1 MNASTNS
8 RWSKWRRAAAM
19 LTGLSMVG
27 CTTLQPE
34 TDMRARRIEQAV
46 VPMARAA
53 LAAGQVETAR
63 RLYTRLLDV
72 APDAVEAR
80 IGLGDVAM
88 AAGRPSRAQTWYL
101 DAASLAEG
109 PSDRHAALL
118 AHGRAA
124 ITAGNL
130 DAAQESFD
138 RLVDPEERA
147 SPTNA
152 AWGHNG
158 LAVVAMLEGDPFGT
172 VAAVERAVLLDPDEQ
187 RFRENLTRAVAVA
200 DAYRTEFGVPD
211 AEPEPAMLAQADE
224 EPAESDETPVATDDQ
239 TLAAA
244 SETEPE
250 APAEPAPADIDVADF
265 EPMPVEAPAED
276 ADPIPDAP
284 SVAEAPDVGM
294 PDAEPEPSAP
304 AEPMHGDIDVAD
316 SDPMPAE
323 DVEPVADA
331 PSVAEVPDFAEP
343 PAGNEETSSLVAEE
357 SEGSAPRPGP
367 DLAESLAD
375 IGFVVERGGVDYLQ
389 IGAFAVEANAHR
401 LSERVTRLTDLP
413 VRIEPTGQEPR
424 TMHRVRIG
432 PLPPD
437 TELPRLREALAAD
450 ATRSTSAGGTAA
462 AS

>member
-8 RWSKWRRAAAM
+8 RWSMWPRAAAM
-19 LTGLSMVG
+19 LAGLSMVG

-88 AAGRPSRAQTWYL
+88 AAGRRSRAQTWYL

-224 EPAESDETPVATDDQ
+224 EAAESDETPVAADDQ
-239 TLAAA
+239 TFAAA
-244 SETEPE
+244 SETVPD
-250 APAEPAPADIDVADF
+250 APVETEPADLDVADF

-276 ADPIPDAP
+276 ADPVPDAP
-284 SVAEAPDVGM
+284 SVAVVPEVGVPD
-294 PDAEPEPSAP
+294 AP
-304 AEPMHGDIDVAD
+304 AEPPPADLDVAD
-316 SDPMPAE
+316 PDPVPTE

-331 PSVAEVPDFAEP
+331 TSVAEVPDFAEP
-343 PAGNEETSSLVAEE
+343 PADDEETPSLITEE
-357 SEGSAPRPGP
+357 PEDSAPRPGP

-375 IGFVVERGGVDYLQ
+375 VGFVVERGGVDYLQ

-413 VRIEPTGQEPR
+413 VRIEPTGHESRP
-424 TMHRVRIG
+424 MHRVRIG

>member
-1 MNASTNS
+1 MNVSTNS
-8 RWSKWRRAAAM
+8 RWSNWRRAAAM

-80 IGLGDVAM
+80 VGLGDVAM
-88 AAGRPSRAQTWYL
+88 AAGRPARAQTWYL
-101 DAASLAEG
+101 DAASLAER
-109 PSDRHAALL
+109 PSDRHTALL

-211 AEPEPAMLAQADE
+211 AEPGPAMLAQADE
-224 EPAESDETPVATDDQ
+224 EPVESDETPVAADDQ

-244 SETEPE
+244 SETEPD

-276 ADPIPDAP
+276 ANPVPDAP
-284 SVAEAPDVGM
+284 SVAVVPEVGVPD
-294 PDAEPEPSAP
+294 AP
-304 AEPMHGDIDVAD
+304 AEPPPADLDVAD
-316 SDPMPAE
+316 PDPMPAE
-323 DVEPVADA
+323 DTDPLPDA

-343 PAGNEETSSLVAEE
+343 PADDEETLSLITEE
-357 SEGSAPRPGP
+357 PEDSAPRPGP

-375 IGFVVERGGVDYLQ
+375 VGFVVERGGVDYLQ

>member
-1 MNASTNS
+1 MNASTNF
-8 RWSKWRRAAAM
+8 RWSMWPRAAAM
-19 LTGLSMVG
+19 LAGLSMVG

-224 EPAESDETPVATDDQ
+224 EAAESDETPVAADDQ
-239 TLAAA
+239 TLAAT
-244 SETEPE
+244 SETVPD
-250 APAEPAPADIDVADF
+250 APVETVPADIDVADF

-276 ADPIPDAP
+276 ADPVHDAA
-284 SVAEAPDVGM
+284 SVAVVPEVGVPD
-294 PDAEPEPSAP
+294 AP
-304 AEPMHGDIDVAD
+304 AEPPPADLDVAD
-316 SDPMPAE
+316 PDPMPAE
-323 DVEPVADA
+323 DTDPLPDA

-343 PAGNEETSSLVAEE
+343 PADDEETLSLITEE
-357 SEGSAPRPGP
+357 PEDSAPPPGP

-375 IGFVVERGGVDYLQ
+375 VGFVVERGGVDYLQ

-450 ATRSTSAGGTAA
+450 ATRPTSAGGTAA